1 MFSTTEC
8 MLIYYRQKDDGKN
21 AVAAGFITG
30 GLLAI
35 RGGAAVAFKQAMI
48 GGVILMIIETVGGL
62 MQAIMARRQMEF
74 QQEMMKQEMAR
85 MKQMALRGGDNPWQ
99 VDYNTN
105 QAKSIDAAFDGDST
119 TVKDKAKTSKVEDDM
134 MILDKAK
141 TIRY

>member
-1 MFSTTEC
+1 
-8 MLIYYRQKDDGKN
+8 
-21 AVAAGFITG
+21 
-30 GLLAI
+30 
-35 RGGAAVAFKQAMI
+35 
-48 GGVILMIIETVGGL
+48 MIIETVGGL

-85 MKQMALRGGDNPWQ
+85 MKEMALRGGDNPWQ

>member
-1 MFSTTEC
+1 
-8 MLIYYRQKDDGKN
+8 
-21 AVAAGFITG
+21 
-30 GLLAI
+30 
-35 RGGAAVAFKQAMI
+35 
-48 GGVILMIIETVGGL
+48 MIIETVGGL

>member
-1 MFSTTEC
+1 
-8 MLIYYRQKDDGKN
+8 
-21 AVAAGFITG
+21 
-30 GLLAI
+30 
-35 RGGAAVAFKQAMI
+35 
-48 GGVILMIIETVGGL
+48 
-62 MQAIMARRQMEF
+62 
-74 QQEMMKQEMAR
+74 MAR

-119 TVKDKAKTSKVEDDM
+119 TVKDKAKTTKVEDDM